1 MNRNS
6 CYRVLLDP
14 TPEQAKSLALQIVA
28 VNKIIQGCPRGTGN
42 PFGQSK
48 TSFKIQH
55 GVELWASVNTAMMG
69 FSEKRLLAPEWK
81 RQINYRGCG
90 KTGLQL
96 YYGGDP
102 AVTHP
107 SNAANTT
114 DNTLALAD
122 WGIYIPQLD
131 HEAGLGRVR
140 AIGEPLH
147 LPSAVRPMY
156 MTIGVS
162 DDKRWW
168 ANVYATSRPPQ
179 TYAKR
184 RY

>member
-14 TPEQAKSLALQIVA
+14 TPEQAKALAMQIVA
-28 VNKIIQGCPRGTGN
+28 VSKVIQGCPRGTGN

-48 TSFKIQH
+48 TSFKLQH

-81 RQINYRGCG
+81 RQVNYRGCG
-90 KTGLQL
+90 KAGLQM
-96 YYGGDP
+96 YCD
-102 AVTHP
+102 
-107 SNAANTT
+107 AA
-114 DNTLALAD
+114 DA
-122 WGIYIPQLD
+122 WGVYIPQLE

-140 AIGEPLH
+140 ALGEPLQ
-147 LPSAVRPMY
+147 LPDAVRPMY
-156 MTIGVS
+156 MTIGVT

-168 ANVYATSRPPQ
+168 ANIYATSRPPQ